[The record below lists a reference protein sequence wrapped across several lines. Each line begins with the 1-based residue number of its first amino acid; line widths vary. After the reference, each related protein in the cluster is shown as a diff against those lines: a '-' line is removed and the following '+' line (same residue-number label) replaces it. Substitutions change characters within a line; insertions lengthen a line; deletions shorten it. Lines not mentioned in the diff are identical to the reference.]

1 MRRAARSAAWGIAW
15 CGAVAAAPSTRFGH
29 GRTVTVARSLM
40 PWAGL
45 AAAPLA
51 VIARLGGRRNTA
63 ALGMAVASASAAMCR
78 TLIRPDAPVA
88 PPVGPAPTLAVAHAN
103 LLSVNRRM
111 TEVGEL
117 LALLPADVVTFS
129 EYTSTHAT
137 NLKSTALARRFPHR
151 VELAAPRS
159 SGTALWSRHPVT
171 MRPTVSTTHETVIA
185 DVHAPHGDVRVVV
198 VHTQSPVAHHGDWL
212 TDLELL
218 AQLVPTPPS
227 IMTGDFNAGWWHP
240 EFRVLLSAGWRDA
253 HLAVGR
259 GLSSSW
265 PTARW
270 NLLFR
275 WLPPF
280 VRLDHALLTPDLA
293 VVDVID
299 LPIPGSDHLG
309 LLVTVASLSRDRPA
323 PVAAP

>member
-1 MRRAARSAAWGIAW
+1 MRQAARLAAWGVAA
-15 CGAVAAAPSTRFGH
+15 CGAIALAPSTRFGH

-51 VIARLGGRRNTA
+51 VIAHLGGRRNTA
-63 ALGMAVASASAAMCR
+63 ASGMAVATASAAMCR
-78 TLIRPDAPVA
+78 TLIRPDARAAPPVA
-88 PPVGPAPTLAVAHAN
+88 PSPTLAVAHAN
-103 LLSVNRRM
+103 LLSVNRRVA
-111 TEVGEL
+111 EVGER
-117 LALLPADVVTFS
+117 LAVLAADVVTFS
-129 EYTSTHAT
+129 EYTPSHAT

-159 SGTALWSRHPVT
+159 SGTALWSRYPVT
-171 MRPTVSTTHETVIA
+171 MRPTAATTHETVIA

-198 VHTQSPVAHHGDWL
+198 VHTQSPVAHHGEWL
-212 TDLELL
+212 ADLERLT
-218 AQLVPTPPS
+218 QLVPTPPT

-240 EFRVLLSAGWRDA
+240 EFRALLGTTWRDA

-270 NLLFR
+270 NILFH

-309 LLVTVASLSRDRPA
+309 LLVTVTGAPLSGE
-323 PVAAP
+323 